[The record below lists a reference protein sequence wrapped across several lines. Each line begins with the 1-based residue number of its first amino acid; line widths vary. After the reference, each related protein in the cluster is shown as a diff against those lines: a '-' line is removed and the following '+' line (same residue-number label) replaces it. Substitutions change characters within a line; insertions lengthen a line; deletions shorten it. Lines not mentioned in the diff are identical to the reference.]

1 MTRTRSVLV
10 ASGVLAVGISGLAG
24 AATNEALR
32 EGVRNGTAT
41 RETQIISNNG
51 ATNGPTGGFA
61 TRQSN
66 KSSTGGG
73 AIYGCRANSARSSEP
88 CLRANNLSSG
98 KAFEFS
104 ATTGAVAGSIDFQD
118 GGDDKKPLTTN
129 ATGVATGLNA
139 DRVDGQSASE
149 IAASAKTRWLL
160 VNGAGQIESQSGGF
174 TVLDAY
180 VTNANVY
187 INAGEDLTDNGI
199 TATLATAN
207 QGVTPAQGS
216 SGEVTASRC
225 QIPGVVEC
233 APANAKN
240 VNAFVVTPRNS
251 DGTAT
256 DGSAANPRKRFYV
269 QITEE

>member
-10 ASGVLAVGISGLAG
+10 ASGVLAVGISGFAG
-24 AATNEALR
+24 AATNDVLR

-41 RETQIISNNG
+41 RETQIVSNIRASDG
-51 ATNGPTGGFA
+51 ATGGFA

-73 AIYGCRANSARSSEP
+73 AVYGCRSNAAAASEP

-98 KAFEFS
+98 KAFEFAARS
-104 ATTGAVAGSIDFQD
+104 GTVAGSIEFRN
-118 GGDDKKPLTTN
+118 GGDDKKPFTTN

-139 DRVDGQSASE
+139 DRVDGQNAAQ
-149 IAASAKTRWLL
+149 IADSAKTRWVLI
-160 VNGAGQIESQSGGF
+160 NGAGQIEAQSGGF

-187 INAGEDLTDNGI
+187 IGAGEDLTNKGI
-199 TATLATAN
+199 SATLATAN
-207 QGVTPAQGS
+207 QGVTAAQGS

-225 QIPGVVEC
+225 QIPNVVEC
-233 APANAKN
+233 APESAKN

-251 DGTAT
+251 DGTPT
-256 DGSAANPRKRFYV
+256 DGTPANPRKRVYV
-269 QITEE
+269 QITE